1 MAERTGND
9 QVVPDESIG
18 YGEAVAELES
28 ILAELES
35 SEIDVDRLA
44 DRVRRAAGLIEL
56 CRTRIGAARLQI
68 DGVVARLEAGSDQE
82 TT

>member
-1 MAERTGND
+1 MAERTEND
-9 QVVPDESIG
+9 PSEPDESIG

-56 CRTRIGAARLQI
+56 CRTRIGDARLQI
-68 DGVVARLEAGSDQE
+68 DSVVAQLEAGSDQE